1 MNRNYWRNKLEHFGV
16 PKHSKIV
23 YYKNPNECNNYYM
36 ERVNPTHIGILWGHR
51 KDKSHNWIRIGKV
64 FISSLVFGVQQL
76 VDAVLYLFYYIG
88 ENVGIVACFYYI
100 FIALCFY
107 GIVLNIDTV
116 GVFLCGLTRQ

>member
-51 KDKSHNWIRIGKV
+51 KDKSHN
-64 FISSLVFGVQQL
+64 
-76 VDAVLYLFYYIG
+76 
-88 ENVGIVACFYYI
+88 